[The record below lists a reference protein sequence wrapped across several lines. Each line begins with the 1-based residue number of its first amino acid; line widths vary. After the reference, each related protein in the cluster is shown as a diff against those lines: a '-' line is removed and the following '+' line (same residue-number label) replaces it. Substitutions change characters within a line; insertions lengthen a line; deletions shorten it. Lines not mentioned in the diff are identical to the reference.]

1 MNEKNI
7 VNGVNTVLSLLG
19 ITFTLE
25 NLQSLL
31 SIILLIVNISIIL
44 CNIINNVIFKIK
56 KAKEDGKITIDEVKD
71 IVEETSIELKD
82 LKENIRKEGE

>member
-7 VNGVNTVLSLLG
+7 FNGVNTVLSLLG

-44 CNIINNVIFKIK
+44 CNIINNVIVKIK

-71 IVEETSIELKD
+71 IVEETSTELKD
-82 LKENIRKEGE
+82 LKENIRKEGD